1 MSQRRLNTVKAIRL
15 PFSPVEGVLLM
26 SLLTVAALTM
36 PYQNFMNELA
46 TSVQVYGTALATIV
60 LIVCAFGYMGA
71 KGLSPQNA
79 SRWMGGMFAAVFA
92 AIVCVGAPSIVT
104 IVQGWAATA
113 A

>member
-1 MSQRRLNTVKAIRL
+1 MPISTA
-15 PFSPVEGVLLM
+15 
-26 SLLTVAALTM
+26 VAAITM
-36 PYQNFMNELA
+36 PYQNFLSELA
-46 TSVQVYGTALATIV
+46 KSVQVYGTALATIV

-104 IVQGWAATA
+104 IVEGWAANA

>member
-1 MSQRRLNTVKAIRL
+1 MPTTTV
-15 PFSPVEGVLLM
+15 
-26 SLLTVAALTM
+26 VAALTM
-36 PYQNFMNELA
+36 PYQSFLSELA
-46 TSVQVYGTALATIV
+46 TSIQVYGTALATIV
-60 LIVCAFGYMGA
+60 LVVCAFGYMAA
-71 KGLSPQNA
+71 KGVSPQNA

>member
-1 MSQRRLNTVKAIRL
+1 MSSV
-15 PFSPVEGVLLM
+15 
-26 SLLTVAALTM
+26 VAALTM

-46 TSVQVYGTALATIV
+46 KSVQVYGTALATIV

-71 KGLSPQNA
+71 KGVSPQNA
-79 SRWMGGMFAAVFA
+79 SRWLGGMFAALFA

-104 IVQGWAATA
+104 IVQGWSATA

>member
-1 MSQRRLNTVKAIRL
+1 MSV
-15 PFSPVEGVLLM
+15 FSV
-26 SLLTVAALTM
+26 TAALTM

-46 TSVQVYGTALATIV
+46 KSVQVYGTALATIV

-71 KGLSPQNA
+71 KGVSPQNA
-79 SRWMGGMFAAVFA
+79 SRWLGGMFAALFA

-104 IVQGWAATA
+104 IVQGWSATA

>member
-1 MSQRRLNTVKAIRL
+1 MPN
-15 PFSPVEGVLLM
+15 SPVA
-26 SLLTVAALTM
+26 SVAALTM
-36 PYQNFMNELA
+36 PYEGFLSELA

-60 LIVCAFGYMGA
+60 LVVCAFGYMGA

-79 SRWMGGMFAAVFA
+79 SRWMGGMFAAMFA
-92 AIVCVGAPSIVT
+92 AIVCVGAPSLVA

>member
-1 MSQRRLNTVKAIRL
+1 M
-15 PFSPVEGVLLM
+15 PV
-26 SLLTVAALTM
+26 SAAVATITM
-36 PYQNFMNELA
+36 PYQNFLAELA
-46 TSVQVYGTALATIV
+46 KSVQVYGTALATIV

-104 IVQGWAATA
+104 IVEGWAANA

>member
-1 MSQRRLNTVKAIRL
+1 MPISTA
-15 PFSPVEGVLLM
+15 
-26 SLLTVAALTM
+26 VAAITM
-36 PYQNFMNELA
+36 PYQNFLSELA
-46 TSVQVYGTALATIV
+46 KSVQVYGTALATIV

-79 SRWMGGMFAAVFA
+79 SRWMGGMFAAIFA

>member
-1 MSQRRLNTVKAIRL
+1 MPISTA
-15 PFSPVEGVLLM
+15 
-26 SLLTVAALTM
+26 VAAITM
-36 PYQNFMNELA
+36 PYQTFLSELA
-46 TSVQVYGTALATIV
+46 KSVQVYGTALATIV

-104 IVQGWAATA
+104 IVEGWAANA

>member
-1 MSQRRLNTVKAIRL
+1 MSVFTVA
-15 PFSPVEGVLLM
+15 
-26 SLLTVAALTM
+26 AALTM
-36 PYQNFMNELA
+36 PYQNFMNELSK
-46 TSVQVYGTALATIV
+46 SVQVYGTALATIV

-79 SRWMGGMFAAVFA
+79 SRWLGGMFAALFA

-104 IVQGWAATA
+104 VVQGWSATA

>member
-1 MSQRRLNTVKAIRL
+1 MPISTTVTAI
-15 PFSPVEGVLLM
+15 
-26 SLLTVAALTM
+26 TM
-36 PYQNFMNELA
+36 PYQTFLSELA
-46 TSVQVYGTALATIV
+46 KSVQVYGTALATIV

-92 AIVCVGAPSIVT
+92 AIICVGAPSIVT

>member
-1 MSQRRLNTVKAIRL
+1 MPTTTV
-15 PFSPVEGVLLM
+15 VV
-26 SLLTVAALTM
+26 ALTM
-36 PYQNFMNELA
+36 PYQSFLSELA

-60 LIVCAFGYMGA
+60 LVVCAFGYMAA
-71 KGLSPQNA
+71 KGVSPQNA

>member
-1 MSQRRLNTVKAIRL
+1 MPISTA
-15 PFSPVEGVLLM
+15 
-26 SLLTVAALTM
+26 VAAITM
-36 PYQNFMNELA
+36 PYQNFLSELA
-46 TSVQVYGTALATIV
+46 KSVQVYGTALATIV
-60 LIVCAFGYMGA
+60 LIVCAFGYMSA

-79 SRWMGGMFAAVFA
+79 SRWMGGMFAAIFA

>member
-1 MSQRRLNTVKAIRL
+1 M
-15 PFSPVEGVLLM
+15 PV
-26 SLLTVAALTM
+26 SAAVAAITM
-36 PYQNFMNELA
+36 PYQNFLSELA
-46 TSVQVYGTALATIV
+46 KSVQVYGTALATIV

-104 IVQGWAATA
+104 IVEGWAANA

>member
-1 MSQRRLNTVKAIRL
+1 MPISTA
-15 PFSPVEGVLLM
+15 
-26 SLLTVAALTM
+26 VAAITM
-36 PYQNFMNELA
+36 PYQNFLSELA
-46 TSVQVYGTALATIV
+46 KSVQVDGTALATIV

-104 IVQGWAATA
+104 IVQGWAANA

>member
-1 MSQRRLNTVKAIRL
+1 
-15 PFSPVEGVLLM
+15 
-26 SLLTVAALTM
+26 M
-36 PYQNFMNELA
+36 PYQNFLSELA
-46 TSVQVYGTALATIV
+46 TVVQVYGTALATIV
-60 LIVCAFGYMGA
+60 LVVCAFGYMGA
-71 KGLSPQNA
+71 KGVSPQNA

>member
-1 MSQRRLNTVKAIRL
+1 MSVFTV
-15 PFSPVEGVLLM
+15 
-26 SLLTVAALTM
+26 TAALTM

-46 TSVQVYGTALATIV
+46 KSVQVYGTALATIV

-71 KGLSPQNA
+71 KGVSPQNA
-79 SRWMGGMFAAVFA
+79 SRWLGGMFAALFA

-104 IVQGWAATA
+104 IVQGWSATA

>member
-1 MSQRRLNTVKAIRL
+1 MPISTA
-15 PFSPVEGVLLM
+15 
-26 SLLTVAALTM
+26 VAAITM
-36 PYQNFMNELA
+36 PYQNFLSELA
-46 TSVQVYGTALATIV
+46 KSVQVYGTALATIV

-104 IVQGWAATA
+104 NVQGWAANA

>member
-1 MSQRRLNTVKAIRL
+1 MPIST
-15 PFSPVEGVLLM
+15 
-26 SLLTVAALTM
+26 TVAAIIM
-36 PYQNFMNELA
+36 PYQTFLSELA
-46 TSVQVYGTALATIV
+46 KSVQVYGTALATIV

>member
-1 MSQRRLNTVKAIRL
+1 MPISTA
-15 PFSPVEGVLLM
+15 
-26 SLLTVAALTM
+26 VAAITM
-36 PYQNFMNELA
+36 PYQNFLSEIA

-104 IVQGWAATA
+104 IVQGWAANA